1 MDNRNFSHESVEYKN
16 SERFQPS
23 SEMIL
28 EELDEVTKV
37 FECGHPNVYS
47 AYWMTLQQAEEAHLN
62 TPLFSP
68 SLPVCCVSR
77 AAKMSCWPSQTHHDK

>member
-1 MDNRNFSHESVEYKN
+1 MDNRNFSHESVKYQN

-62 TPLFSP
+62 TPIFFPVTTCLLCFS
-68 SLPVCCVSR
+68 S
-77 AAKMSCWPSQTHHDK
+77 SQNVLLAFTNTP